1 MSEGDD
7 RRVGE
12 PHVLDGVSNG
22 FIHCKYVA
30 FEFRFRTAAT
40 NPNTFLYNTCPIT
53 ALDSPSWNRK
63 QWYSASMVSE
73 DGDGVLLGENLTL
86 STVQHWS
93 AFDPELRRADR
104 RCRA

>member
-1 MSEGDD
+1 MAVGSTGFIHESGYRCSMSEGDD

-63 QWYSASMVSE
+63 QWYSASMCPKMATGSCSVR
-73 DGDGVLLGENLTL
+73 T
-86 STVQHWS
+86 
-93 AFDPELRRADR
+93 
-104 RCRA
+104 